1 MMRTADATQ
10 RCRLASLG
18 LAALLSP
25 LALTLA
31 CTSTT
36 DVDESGPLPSI
47 LLTNG
52 TCSSGTCTPLEIRAF
67 PSNQPR
73 TPGGYWSIELGTV
86 SQEYACLK
94 LHRADTFRVIGQRV
108 NARPDT
114 TYFIWKVGDTIS
126 LGMLEPG
133 ASALLA
139 RPETEPF
146 VPKGGSGWSVILPG
160 DKTVSPAEVCG

>member
-1 MMRTADATQ
+1 MKTAEAAH
-10 RCRLASLG
+10 RCLFASLG

-31 CTSTT
+31 CTSIT

-67 PSNQPR
+67 PSNQPK
-73 TPGGYWSIELGTV
+73 TPGGYWSIKLGTV
-86 SQEYACLK
+86 PQEHACLT
-94 LHRADTFRVIGQRV
+94 LHRADTFRVIADR
-108 NARPDT
+108 ADAPPDT
-114 TYFIWKVGDTIS
+114 TYFIWKVGDAIS

-133 ASALLA
+133 AWTFLA
-139 RPETEPF
+139 IPQTEPF
-146 VPKGGSGWSVILPG
+146 VPKGGSGWSVTLPG